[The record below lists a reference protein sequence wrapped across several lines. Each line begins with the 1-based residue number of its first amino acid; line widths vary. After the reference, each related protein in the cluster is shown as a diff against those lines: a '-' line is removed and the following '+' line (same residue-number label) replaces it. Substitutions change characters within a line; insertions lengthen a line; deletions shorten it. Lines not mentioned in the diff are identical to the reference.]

1 MYVLASLC
9 VRIGFDSNFWVLTL
23 HQEGKCGTENLPPDA
38 RLLVVHVVVYGF
50 LGPVPKITVTGK

>member
-1 MYVLASLC
+1 MFELDLANF
-9 VRIGFDSNFWVLTL
+9 RIPTL

-38 RLLVVHVVVYGF
+38 RSLVVHIVVYGF